1 MKPAEELKLRTKKFA
16 LRIVKVF
23 QALPRSEDARTLGRQ
38 LLRSGTSVAANY
50 RAVCRSRSKAEF
62 VARLGIVIEEIDE
75 TVFWLE
81 LLVDSGIVS
90 AVRLDNLLREANEL
104 LAIFVSS
111 QLTSKGIG
119 SNSTI
124 CKSVNSTI

>member
-1 MKPAEELKLRTKKFA
+1 MKPADELKLRTKNFA

-23 QALPRSEDARTLGRQ
+23 QALPRSEEARTLGKQ

-62 VARLGIVIEEIDE
+62 VARLGIVVEEIDE

-81 LLVDSGIVS
+81 LLIESEIIS
-90 AVRLDNLLREANEL
+90 QVRLGDLQREANEL

-111 QLTSKGIG
+111 QLTSKGVG
-119 SNSTI
+119 SNSKI
-124 CKSVNSTI
+124 CKFVNSPI

>member
-1 MKPAEELKLRTKKFA
+1 MKPADELKLRAKKFA

-23 QALPRSEDARTLGRQ
+23 QALPRSEDARTLGKQ

-62 VARLGIVIEEIDE
+62 VARLGIVVEEIDE

-81 LLVDSGIVS
+81 LLVESGIIS
-90 AVRLDNLLREANEL
+90 PARLGDLRREANEL

-111 QLTSKGIG
+111 QLTSKGIS

-124 CKSVNSTI
+124 CKSVNSPI